1 MKTESNLTY
10 QKANSFVAVK
20 GAVAQ
25 KTGVFDRLK
34 VLKEKLSDLDETD
47 LCNLALQDLFG
58 RNGDDPEICEVPKF
72 ELREHVI
79 EEIDRLDDSELE
91 RYLRYRYAY
100 EVNHQTKTISDFPP
114 VVQIEPTSICN
125 YRCVFCY
132 QTDSRLSNKKHGHM
146 GTMSLELFKSIVDQL
161 EGRVEGITLASRGEP
176 SLNKELPKMLDYLKD
191 KFLATKINTNGSFLT
206 EELCR
211 SILRN
216 NLQTLVFS
224 ADAASDPLYSQMRVN
239 GNLNKVLKNVERF
252 YEIQA
257 NEFPESRTITR
268 VSGVKYTDQQDIDG
282 MDAFWGK
289 FVDQVSFVKYN
300 PWENVYDAAKNGL
313 IEPCSDLWRRMFIW
327 WDGKAC
333 PCDVDYLTTLMDV
346 NVKNSSLT
354 EIWTGNYY
362 KQLRNLHLSGARQNI
377 EPCSRCFVI

>member
-1 MKTESNLTY
+1 
-10 QKANSFVAVK
+10 
-20 GAVAQ
+20 
-25 KTGVFDRLK
+25 
-34 VLKEKLSDLDETD
+34 
-47 LCNLALQDLFG
+47 
-58 RNGDDPEICEVPKF
+58 
-72 ELREHVI
+72 
-79 EEIDRLDDSELE
+79 
-91 RYLRYRYAY
+91 
-100 EVNHQTKTISDFPP
+100 
-114 VVQIEPTSICN
+114 
-125 YRCVFCY
+125 
-132 QTDSRLSNKKHGHM
+132 
-146 GTMSLELFKSIVDQL
+146 MSLELFKSIVDQL

-239 GNLNKVLKNVERF
+239 GDLNKVLKNVERF